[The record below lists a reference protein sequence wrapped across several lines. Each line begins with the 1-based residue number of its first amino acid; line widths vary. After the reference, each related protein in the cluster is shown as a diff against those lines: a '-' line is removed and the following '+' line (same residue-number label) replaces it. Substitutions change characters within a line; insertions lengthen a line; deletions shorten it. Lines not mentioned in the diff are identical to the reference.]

1 LVILK
6 LLKEGL
12 QKFAYPPETTE
23 DMEAEN
29 VFPPIEVSLKIHD
42 NVVFFEDPMVVRW
55 DDEGTAMPQSAVTVV
70 SQREGW

>member
-1 LVILK
+1 
-6 LLKEGL
+6 
-12 QKFAYPPETTE
+12 
-23 DMEAEN
+23 MEAEN